1 MRIDYMHTDKRAR
14 RHKQRTRHG
23 TGHSCAVFNG
33 LAEIS
38 IFFLLPLITTVH
50 ICEFRE
56 RHTCVH
62 ANWFVVCFSL
72 QSAVRRIRMDGAQQK
87 GEREKKHPVKYI
99 SILSEC
105 LYFQMGFIAIDRSG
119 KKIQPFIHMLVIWCG
134 LQRKNTHIACLDSVG
149 LHYNSILRN
158 WTFKT

>member
-1 MRIDYMHTDKRAR
+1 
-14 RHKQRTRHG
+14 
-23 TGHSCAVFNG
+23 
-33 LAEIS
+33 
-38 IFFLLPLITTVH
+38 
-50 ICEFRE
+50 
-56 RHTCVH
+56 
-62 ANWFVVCFSL
+62 
-72 QSAVRRIRMDGAQQK
+72 MDGAQQK

-158 WTFKT
+158 